1 MSRLMGTASEKVD
14 GDSDGTV
21 GEQVDGDSE

>member
-1 MSRLMGTASEKVD
+1 MSRWMGTVSEQVD

-21 GEQVDGDSE
+21 SEQVDGDSE